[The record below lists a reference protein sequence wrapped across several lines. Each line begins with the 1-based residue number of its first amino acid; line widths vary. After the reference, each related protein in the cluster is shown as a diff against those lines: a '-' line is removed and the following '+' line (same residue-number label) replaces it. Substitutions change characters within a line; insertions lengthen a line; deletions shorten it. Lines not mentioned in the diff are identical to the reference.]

1 MIEGL
6 KNDALVRKIGGPY
19 RLAALMQRRLKE
31 LIDGARPL
39 VDTEGKN
46 LVEVVVQEIV
56 EDKIAIDY
64 SKSEGI
70 SAPKPDEAHD
80 VSEQST
86 EGDR

>member
-6 KNDALVRKIGGPY
+6 KNDTLVRKIGGPY
-19 RLAALMQRRLKE
+19 MLAALMQRRLKE

-46 LVEVVVQEIV
+46 MVEIVVQEIA

-70 SAPKPDEAHD
+70 SSPELGEAGEPKER
-80 VSEQST
+80 SGS
-86 EGDR
+86 GDN

>member
-6 KNDALVRKIGGPY
+6 KNDTLVRKIGGPY

-46 LVEVVVQEIV
+46 LVEIVVQEIV

-64 SKSEGI
+64 SKSMGI
-70 SAPKPDEAHD
+70 SAPKLDE
-80 VSEQST
+80 VYETSEQT
-86 EGDR
+86 PEGDR